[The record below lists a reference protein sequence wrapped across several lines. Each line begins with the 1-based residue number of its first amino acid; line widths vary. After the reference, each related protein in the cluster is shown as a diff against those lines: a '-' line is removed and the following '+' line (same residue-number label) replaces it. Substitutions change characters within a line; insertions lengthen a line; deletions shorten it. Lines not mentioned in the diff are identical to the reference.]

1 MRLAEDFDAVYRE
14 HYELVYRF
22 ALRLCGRESLAE
34 EIAQETF
41 YQALRGWSKFRGD
54 SSLATWLCGIAK
66 RVYWAN
72 VKKPPDLPLEE
83 EAHRQPGPDIVE
95 SLVSNDRRM
104 TAQRVLHTLGE
115 PYREVFTL
123 RTFCDL
129 SHAEIGSLFGKT
141 ENWARVTY
149 YRARQLLQKAM
160 KEADEDEEQL

>member
-1 MRLAEDFDAVYRE
+1 MAEDFDAVYRT
-14 HYELVYRF
+14 HYDLVYRF
-22 ALRLCGRESLAE
+22 AFRLCGRSQLAE

-41 YQALRGWSKFRGD
+41 YQALRNWHKFRGD

-72 VKKPPDLPLEE
+72 VKQPRHLPLND
-83 EAHRQPGPDIVE
+83 EAQHLQAPDVAE
-95 SLVSNDRRM
+95 ALATGDRRM
-104 TAQRVLHTLGE
+104 TAQRVLHSLNE

-141 ENWARVTY
+141 ESWARVTY
-149 YRARQLLQKAM
+149 YRARQMLQKAM
-160 KEADEDEEQL
+160 KEADEDEE

>member
-1 MRLAEDFDAVYRE
+1 MRLSEDFDAVYRE

-22 ALRLCGRESLAE
+22 ALRLCGREHLAE

-41 YQALRGWSKFRGD
+41 YQALRAYGKYRGD
-54 SSLATWLCGIAK
+54 SSLAAWLCGIAK
-66 RVYWAN
+66 RVYWGYA
-72 VKKPPDLPLEE
+72 KKPASLPLEE
-83 EAHRQPGPDIVE
+83 EAQRQSGPDIVE

-104 TAQRVLHTLGE
+104 TAQRVLHFLGE

-129 SHAEIGSLFGKT
+129 SHAEIGSLFGRT
-141 ENWARVTY
+141 ENWSRVTY

-160 KEADEDEEQL
+160 KEADEHEE

>member
-1 MRLAEDFDAVYRE
+1 MSEDFDAVYRE
-14 HYELVYRF
+14 HYDLVYRF
-22 ALRLCGRESLAE
+22 ALRLCGCESLAE

-41 YQALRGWSKFRGD
+41 YQALRSYGRFRGD

-72 VKKPPDLPLEE
+72 VKKPLELPLTG
-83 EAHRQPGPDIVE
+83 EAEARPEPDVVQ
-95 SLVSNDRRM
+95 SLVSNDRKM
-104 TAQRVLHTLGE
+104 TAQRVLHALGE

-129 SHAEIGSLFGKT
+129 SHAEIGSLFGRT

-160 KEADEDEEQL
+160 KEEDYEE